1 MNRLKDP
8 RNRWL
13 AIDTPRIP
21 QATQSMRNPLQQ
33 VYASH
38 TLRASCGD
46 VELLP
51 SVSLNRNG

>member
-1 MNRLKDP
+1 MVGDLYSKNS
-8 RNRWL
+8 
-13 AIDTPRIP
+13 A
-21 QATQSMRNPLQQ
+21 SHVMRNPLQQ

-38 TLRASCGD
+38 TLRAPCGD